1 MTLVMSPP
9 APLSPTHEHLTALRS
24 AWPGDHLA
32 PFLPAAMN
40 DSCPPIDPG
49 NLTQDVD
56 FSYEVCPSHLLSTFV
71 VVAIAD

>member
-9 APLSPTHEHLTALRS
+9 GSAPLSPTSEHLTALRS
-24 AWPGDHLA
+24 AWPGDHLV

-40 DSCPPIDPG
+40 DSCPLIDPG

-56 FSYEVCPSHLLSTFV
+56 FKYEVRLDLRCRL
-71 VVAIAD
+71 